1 MIFDSEVQNMFE
13 SVPWLHHSNQRKE
26 PILGSWDQGEERTS
40 MPPSGVDQGEER
52 TSMPPSG
59 LDSKKIRSVPL
70 LKNLFGW
77 EQECTANVFYA
88 TIRIALPKI
97 SYPTFRIV
105 LSKSLSTAIRVALL
119 IVLALV
125 STALLIFLASIRI
138 ALLIFPNYNKKK
150 NQNCKSWIARFFLT

>member
-1 MIFDSEVQNMFE
+1 MIAPLQ
-13 SVPWLHHSNQRKE
+13 PK
-26 PILGSWDQGEERTS
+26 ERTNFGELR
-40 MPPSGVDQGEER
+40 PGGGENQYATIRSGPGEER

-138 ALLIFPNYNKKK
+138 ALLIF
-150 NQNCKSWIARFFLT
+150 QASARTALILFLASIRIALLIFLQ

>member
-1 MIFDSEVQNMFE
+1 MIFDSEVQNIIE

-26 PILGSWDQGEERTS
+26 PILGSW
-40 MPPSGVDQGEER
+40 DQGEER

-138 ALLIFPNYNKKK
+138 ALLIF
-150 NQNCKSWIARFFLT
+150 QASARTALILFLASIRIALLIFLQ